1 MPGIQHG
8 ENLFHFYI
16 LFYLI
21 TFLHT
26 YVYHKI
32 SSTHINTYVE
42 LPILHVFVHHFEP
55 KITFV
60 WKYTT
65 LYVLVSQIQ
74 PIMAL
79 HLLIQSH
86 FSSSSSTSLRP
97 FSYTKYVFRFHFIRR
112 NILLPCT
119 SKIHTLFPYSVCVNC
134 ITSFVSLLSFNK
146 SS

>member
-1 MPGIQHG
+1 MEKIY
-8 ENLFHFYI
+8 FIFTFSSTSSHFYTRTCTTKYHSHI
-16 LFYLI
+16 SIHMSSYQSCMYLY
-21 TFLHT
+21 TLL
-26 YVYHKI
+26 
-32 SSTHINTYVE
+32 SR
-42 LPILHVFVHHFEP
+42 

-112 NILLPCT
+112 NIPLPCT
-119 SKIHTLFPYSVCVNC
+119 SKIHTFFPYSVCVNC
-134 ITSFVSLLSFNK
+134 IRSFVSLLSFNK